1 MLLCHLDHHDDDGD
15 DGDEDNDNGD
25 DDDDCSPVAK
35 ILSPFD
41 CHIGQPEKKCE
52 EKTYNNEVMKCGT
65 L

>member
-1 MLLCHLDHHDDDGD
+1 MLLSHLDHHDDDGD
-15 DGDEDNDNGD
+15 DDGDNDIGD

-52 EKTYNNEVMKCGT
+52 EKAYNDEVMKCGT

>member
-1 MLLCHLDHHDDDGD
+1 MLLCHLDHHDDGGD
-15 DGDEDNDNGD
+15 DGYGDNGD

-52 EKTYNNEVMKCGT
+52 EKAYNDEFMKCGT